1 MSPRQD
7 NLECQYLL
15 LAIAFETLASYAQ
28 ALSERNAKVI
38 VNILKQEKEK
48 DIIYLSKKTTIPFPD
63 LLVEELLKLGRFN
76 DIRLK
81 DKIRYIFDNLLLT

>member
-1 MSPRQD
+1 MMSPRED
-7 NLECQYLL
+7 NLESQYLL

-48 DIIYLSKKTTIPFPD
+48 DIIYLSIK
-63 LLVEELLKLGRFN
+63 
-76 DIRLK
+76 
-81 DKIRYIFDNLLLT
+81 